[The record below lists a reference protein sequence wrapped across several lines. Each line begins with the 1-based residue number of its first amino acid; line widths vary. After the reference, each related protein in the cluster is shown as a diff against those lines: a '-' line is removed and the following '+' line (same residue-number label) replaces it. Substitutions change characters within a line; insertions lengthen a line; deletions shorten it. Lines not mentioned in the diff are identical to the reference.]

1 MEYNQPSEIVKDL
14 SFGIDARE
22 KIMHGVDKLT
32 SAVKS
37 TLGASGKCVIYEDA
51 LGKPVI
57 TKDGVTV
64 AESVVLYD
72 PVENIGATL
81 IKEAARNT
89 VKEAGD
95 GTTTATVL
103 AHSLLHLANNK
114 KYAQTVR
121 PIKEGILSGM
131 NKVIG
136 YLDKNAVEVKND
148 MLESVAEISCNND
161 KALGKVISQA
171 YSKVG
176 KDGVVLMEESETH
189 DTYVKF
195 VEGTRIDCG
204 LKSPHFITD
213 KDKGKAELDNPYVL
227 IVSSP
232 IPNIRKI
239 QSVLEFVIKQKRS
252 LLIVAG
258 VEQQPLAA
266 LLANKVKGNI
276 KVNVVDLPGFGPTKQ
291 DTIEDLA
298 ILTGAKV
305 INEELGDDLDLIEPS
320 VLGEAIK
327 TITDDNHTVLQTPD
341 LVHVSFVDRV
351 KEIKEKVKKE
361 KNPFFKKKLQERLA
375 MLNGKVAM
383 IKVGAGSKI
392 EMKEKKDRV
401 EDALHATRAALD
413 EGIVPGG
420 GIALMTCFNDN
431 VVDEA
436 FENNDQIEGYR
447 VVMEAIREPFAKIM
461 NNAGLDEAA
470 IWRQIHEFDG
480 MSDERTVKFTT
491 GFDARTE
498 TVVDMMKSGIIDP
511 VKVTRV
517 ALEKAVSVAGTILT
531 TECIII
537 NEHKDEDEATQQMVG
552 GFGMM

>member
-1 MEYNQPSEIVKDL
+1 MEYNNPSEIVKDL
-14 SFGIDARE
+14 SFGKDARE
-22 KIMHGVDKLT
+22 KIMHGVDKLAD
-32 SAVKS
+32 AVKS

-95 GTTTATVL
+95 GTTTATVI
-103 AHSLLHLANNK
+103 AQALLHAANEK
-114 KYAQTVR
+114 KITPMIR
-121 PIKEGILSGM
+121 EIREGILSAK
-131 NKVIG
+131 NKVID
-136 YLDKNAVEVKND
+136 YLNKVSIKVTKK
-148 MLESVAEISCNND
+148 MLHNVSIISCNND
-161 KALGKVISQA
+161 IALGKIISQA

-189 DTYVKF
+189 DTYVKI

-213 KDKGKAELDNPYVL
+213 KDKGKAVLDNPYVL
-227 IVSSP
+227 IVTSP

-239 QSVLEFVIKQKRS
+239 QNVLEFVIKQKRS
-252 LLIVAG
+252 LLIVAD
-258 VEQQPLAA
+258 VEQQPMAA

-298 ILTGAKV
+298 ILTGAKI
-305 INEELGDDLDLIEPS
+305 INEELGDDLDLIQPD

-327 TITDDNHTVLQTPD
+327 AITDDNHTVLQTPD
-341 LVHVSFVDRV
+341 LVHPSFVDRV
-351 KEIKEKVKKE
+351 KGIEEKIKNE
-361 KNPFFKKKLQERLA
+361 KNPFFKKKLRERLA

-383 IKVGAGSKI
+383 IKVGADSKV

-401 EDALHATRAALD
+401 EDAIYATKAALQ

-420 GIALMTCFNDN
+420 GVALLDASYAIIPEND
-431 VVDEA
+431 
-436 FENNDQIEGYR
+436 G
-447 VVMEAIREPFAKIM
+447 EAILLEAIKSPYTTVLH
-461 NNAGLDEAA
+461 NAALEHFESGKVGIGIDVIKNKQVNMVEA
-470 IWRQIHEFDG
+470 
-480 MSDERTVKFTT
+480 
-491 GFDARTE
+491 
-498 TVVDMMKSGIIDP
+498 GIIDP
-511 VKVTRV
+511 VLVTKT
-517 ALEKAVSVAGTILT
+517 ALKNAVSVATTIFSAD
-531 TECIII
+531 CVISNVRV
-537 NEHKDEDEATQQMVG
+537 NESN
-552 GFGMM
+552 